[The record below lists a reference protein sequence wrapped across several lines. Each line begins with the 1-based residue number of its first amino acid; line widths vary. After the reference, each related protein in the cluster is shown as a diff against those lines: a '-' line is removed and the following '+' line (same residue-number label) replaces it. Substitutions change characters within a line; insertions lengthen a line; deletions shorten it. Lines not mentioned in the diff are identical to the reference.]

1 MKKGKPEMGSPM
13 ADSKF
18 ASSLNLPGC
27 CSADKGALM
36 LGMLPALR
44 ERPIVS
50 TSGGVAKSTAPGAL
64 RTLLDKF
71 PHAAGPVYWS
81 QTVLDLVLKSDAG
94 LRGSGNEDPIPD
106 NYTAKDR
113 AGDWRL
119 TICVTVRKSSRVS
132 FT

>member
-1 MKKGKPEMGSPM
+1 M
-13 ADSKF
+13 ADSMF
-18 ASSLNLPGC
+18 ASSLNLPGR
-27 CSADKGALM
+27 CSADKVALK
-36 LGMLPALR
+36 LGMPWQALR

-64 RTLLDKF
+64 RTLLGKF

-106 NYTAKDR
+106 NYTVK
-113 AGDWRL
+113 AGPG
-119 TICVTVRKSSRVS
+119 IGASQYA
-132 FT
+132 